1 MADFDFLKETLGD
14 DLFAQ
19 VSEKL
24 NGAQN
29 IRLVNAADGS
39 YVPKEK
45 MDQLAQSNG
54 QYKAQIKELTTK
66 LTGMQSSA
74 DNVEELKRQLAEAQ
88 TSLTEKDAAIK
99 RQMLEFRV
107 KDAIRASKA
116 KNADL
121 VLRSIDMSKI
131 SEDNGNLIGLSDQ
144 LEALKKS
151 DGYLFA
157 DEPGQS
163 GGVDPH
169 QEPSGEKPSANSII
183 NAAIRQAA
191 GY

>member
-1 MADFDFLKETLGD
+1 MNELEFLKPILGD
-14 DLFAQ
+14 ELYAQ
-19 VSEKL
+19 LTEKL
-24 NGAQN
+24 QGAEN
-29 IRLVNAADGS
+29 LRLVNAADGS
-39 YVPKEK
+39 FVPKEK
-45 MDQLAQSNG
+45 MEQLTRANG
-54 QYKAQIKELTTK
+54 DYKKQIAELNKK
-66 LTGMQSSA
+66 LGEMQTGAASA
-74 DNVEELKRQLAEAQ
+74 DELKKQLAEAQ
-88 TSLTEKDAAIK
+88 AGIAAKEAEIRK
-99 RQMLEFRV
+99 QSLEFRV
-107 KDAIRASKA
+107 KDAVRESRA

-121 VLRSIDMSKI
+121 VLRSIDLSKV

>member
-1 MADFDFLKETLGD
+1 MNELEFLKPILGEE
-14 DLFAQ
+14 LFAQ
-19 VSEKL
+19 VVAKL
-24 NGAQN
+24 EGVDNL
-29 IRLVNAADGS
+29 RLVNAADGS
-39 YVPKEK
+39 FVSKEK
-45 MDQLAQSNG
+45 MEQLTHANND
-54 QYKAQIKELTTK
+54 YKKQIAELNKK
-66 LTGMQSSA
+66 LGDMQTSAASA
-74 DNVEELKRQLAEAQ
+74 DELKKQLSDAQASIAAKEAEIREQ
-88 TSLTEKDAAIK
+88 SLK
-99 RQMLEFRV
+99 FRV
-107 KDAIRASKA
+107 KDAVRESRAR
-116 KNADL
+116 NADL